1 MVEHT
6 LEVYYSRFG
15 VLVRPYT
22 PKLGFNYNRVF
33 HSKDAVVEEFA
44 LHGWRLIRKEGVVL
58 SNALGN
64 ELFTFGK
71 EFK

>member
-22 PKLGFNYNRVF
+22 PKLGFNYNRVYI
-33 HSKDAVVEEFA
+33 SKDAVVQDFA
-44 LHGWRLIRKEGVVL
+44 LNGWKLERIEGMVL
-58 SNALGN
+58 SNTLGN
-64 ELFTFGK
+64 ELFTFSK
-71 EFK
+71 EL